1 MPSMPLGR
9 LRRAVFRSDHGAK
22 QFESMAFAAACSQV
36 GARQSMTKIGSSAD
50 TCLAESFNAT
60 LSERPVSSR
69 GLRLGRGR
77 CGTQ

>member
-1 MPSMPLGR
+1 MPSMPLG
-9 LRRAVFRSDHGAK
+9 RAVFRSDHGAK
-22 QFESMAFAAACSQV
+22 QFESMAFAAARSQAGV
-36 GARQSMTKIGSSAD
+36 KQSMTKIGSSAD